1 MKRRFLLMLFIAVCI
16 FTNAQVNKNCNAL
29 NKDDFN
35 NPPMQARPSTYW
47 MWMNGHITK
56 EGLTADLEYMKRNAY
71 GAAIMFNAGVGIPR
85 GAVDYA
91 SPQWEE
97 MTIHAV
103 KEAERLGMELYLQSS
118 PGYSG
123 TGGPWITLEYSMQ
136 QLEWTEALASP
147 DKKGWIDVTIPRPYA
162 KQGYYKDAFVLA
174 YPALASETALFQ
186 ELVKKVTLNDGEID
200 KTLFADNNLETQ
212 IHLDKDK
219 NSLVFELAKPFEARA
234 ITVRRGNREKPLD
247 PHDGPRDYAP
257 VLTLEVSDDGINYRK
272 VIILNSPA
280 LRAMDTPSIANFAPT
295 EGRYFRLTTNRSTNL
310 SEVNLHASARLNN
323 WTAKTNYVK
332 DPVALGASTQQLE
345 VGQVIDPQ
353 QIIDITSFMDADGN
367 IKWKAPRT
375 IGEKG
380 KEQTVSRW
388 TIIRL
393 GSTTTG
399 ETVAACPDSGL
410 GLDCDK
416 FSKEALDQHF
426 DLFLDPLLNK
436 LKPWCGTTL
445 TALMMDSWEAGKQN
459 WTSSL
464 PAFFRQHK
472 GYDATPWLLAMTGR
486 IVKSV
491 EATERFLYDMRR
503 TQTDMFNENFL
514 AHFKARAARH
524 GLKFAAE
531 PYGDGNFESLEYAE
545 LLDYPMSE
553 FWIHYI
559 YGGVVT
565 SKMAASTA
573 HLWNRPI
580 VGAECF
586 TGTPFNS
593 KFTEHPYAMKAEGDY
608 MMAIGVNRFVYHVYA
623 HQPYVGGTP
632 GTFMTMGPFGTHL
645 NRNSVWAEQAVGL
658 NTYNARCAYILQ
670 QGRYAA
676 DILYIK
682 DEGIS
687 TGITDYD
694 FEEPA
699 TPYGYRWDIGSK
711 NILEQL
717 NVKDG
722 KLTLPHGMNYRLL
735 VLTPMKQCSPELLK
749 QVKRLIQQG
758 ATVVFSGDKPEGYMG
773 MNVDKDKEV
782 KALAAEL
789 WSQSPSSLGNGKLY
803 YTKDLQ
809 KVMDAE
815 QIRPDFSFISENKDA
830 QIHFIHR
837 TMAADNAKETGNAEE
852 VYFISNHRRRPET
865 LTATFRVSGMQPS
878 LWNAETGETDLPVSY
893 KEENGMTKVTL
904 SLPESGSIFVVFR
917 PSMKDEAA
925 LNANKK
931 QPENLQPANADF
943 KEVTPIPTLNSPIYH
958 TFTIS
963 MWAKPETFAAG
974 GRGFLIFP
982 DKGEEKLG
990 KGHAM
995 VGLAMGQNVVR
1006 VYERA
1011 SANQVVLEANTP
1023 IEGWT
1028 HVALVYN
1035 NDTPTLYLNGQTI
1048 GTGKKSAYI
1057 CSPAYDVPMAEEQY
1071 VGSFEG
1077 DQTRTVYAPEA
1088 WTEEKIKA
1096 EVAAGLPAPVLPV
1109 GSQILQTLNESWKVQ
1124 FPAWSKAPAEITLPT
1139 LMSLH
1144 KHTDFNIKHF
1154 SGKSTYLKT
1163 FELSKKEWKR
1173 LTRKGKPTQR
1183 IFLDLGRVENIA
1195 QVSVNGSASVLIW
1208 KAPFRVDITDM
1219 LRAGENQLRIEVTN
1233 LYPNRLIGDEH
1244 LPEKY
1249 NYDEYGR
1256 IRQFP
1261 SWYLHQEKDENRQRV
1276 LFSPW
1281 KHYTKN
1287 DPLLEAGLLGP
1298 VRILCE

>member
-1 MKRRFLLMLFIAVCI
+1 MKKRVLLALLIVI
-16 FTNAQVNKNCNAL
+16 SIITNAQVSKNCNAL
-29 NKDDFN
+29 NKEDFN

-56 EGLTADLEYMKRNAY
+56 EGLTADLEYMKRNKY
-71 GAAIMFNAGVGIPR
+71 GAAMMFNAGVGIAR
-85 GAVDYA
+85 GPIDYA
-91 SPQWEE
+91 SPQWDE

-103 KEAERLGMELYLQSS
+103 KEAERLGMELYLQNS

-123 TGGPWITLEYSMQ
+123 TGGPWITPEYSMQ

-174 YPALASETALFQ
+174 YPALKSETSLFQ
-186 ELVKKVTLNDGEID
+186 EQVKKVSLNDSEID

-212 IHLDKDK
+212 IHLDKEKDR
-219 NSLVFELAKPFEARA
+219 LVFELTKPFEARA

-272 VIILNSPA
+272 VTILNSPA
-280 LRAMDTPSIANFAPT
+280 LRAMDTPSIANFAPA

-332 DPVALGASTQQLE
+332 DPVALGSTTQQLE
-345 VGQVIDPQ
+345 AEQAIDPQ
-353 QIIDITSFMDADGN
+353 QVIDITSFMDTDGN
-367 IKWKAPRT
+367 VKWKAPRT
-375 IGEKG
+375 ISVNG
-380 KEQTVSRW
+380 KERPVSRW

-445 TALMMDSWEAGKQN
+445 TTLMMDSWEAGKQN

-491 EATERFLYDMRR
+491 EATEQFLYDMRR

-514 AHFKARAARH
+514 AHFKARAARY

-545 LLDYPMSE
+545 LLDYPMCE

-608 MMAIGVNRFVYHVYA
+608 MMTVGVNRFVYHVFA
-623 HQPYVGGTP
+623 HQPYVGSTP

-645 NRNSVWAEQAVGL
+645 NRNSVWADQAVGL
-658 NTYNARCAYILQ
+658 NMYNARCAYILQ

-694 FEEPA
+694 SAEPV

-717 NVKDG
+717 NVEDG
-722 KLTLPHGMNYRLL
+722 SLTLPHGMNYRIL
-735 VLTPMKQCSPELLK
+735 VLTPMKQCSPEMLK

-758 ATVVFSGDKPEGYMG
+758 ATVVFSGDKPAGYMG
-773 MNVDKDKEV
+773 MDANKDSEV
-782 KALAAEL
+782 KTLADEL
-789 WSQSPSSLGNGKLY
+789 WSQPSSPLGNGNLY

-809 KVMDAE
+809 KVLNAE
-815 QIRPDFSFISENKDA
+815 QIRPDFSFVSENKDA

-837 TMAADNAKETGNAEE
+837 TMGADHAKASEKEE
-852 VYFISNHRRRPET
+852 VYFITNHRRRPET
-865 LTATFRVSGMQPS
+865 LTATFRISGMQPS
-878 LWNAETGETDLPVSY
+878 LWNAETGETDLPIPY
-893 KEENGMTKVTL
+893 KEENGVTKVTL
-904 SLPESGSIFVVFR
+904 SLPESGSVFVVFR
-917 PSMKDEAA
+917 PSKNDGET
-925 LNANKK
+925 LDVSKRETGTLK
-931 QPENLQPANADF
+931 TVNADF
-943 KEVTPIPTLNSPIYH
+943 KEVVPMSAIKTPIYN

-974 GRGFLIFP
+974 SRGFLIFP
-982 DKGEEKLG
+982 DKGEERLG
-990 KGHAM
+990 EGHAM

-1006 VYERA
+1006 VCERA
-1011 SANQVVLEANTP
+1011 SANQVVLEVNTP

-1035 NDTPTLYLNGQTI
+1035 EGTPTLYLNGQAI
-1048 GTGKKSAYI
+1048 ATGKKSAYI

-1077 DQTRTVYAPEA
+1077 DQTQAVYAPQA

-1096 EVAAGLPAPVLPV
+1096 EVTAGLPAPVVPV
-1109 GSQILQTLNESWKVQ
+1109 GSQILQSLNDSWKVQ
-1124 FPAWSKAPAEITLPT
+1124 FPAWSKAPAEITLPI
-1139 LMSLH
+1139 LESLH
-1144 KHTDFNIKHF
+1144 KHTDFNVKHF

-1163 FELSKKEWKR
+1163 FTMTKKEWKR
-1173 LTRKGKPTQR
+1173 LTRKGEPNGR
-1183 IFLDLGRVENIA
+1183 IVLDLGRVENIA
-1195 QVSVNGSASVLIW
+1195 EVSVNGSTPALIW
-1208 KAPFRVDITDM
+1208 KAPYRVDITDM

-1249 NYDEYGR
+1249 KYDEYGR

-1261 SWYLHQEKDENRQRV
+1261 SWYLNQEKDRNRERV